1 MSRLEVYPLQAATVN
16 PRQLARVRFL
26 LVIFVGW
33 LVVSGITAFPLRWE
47 IDVLKRIFVDD
58 PSSMAHAIPGLV
70 DWLTFVHRGIVETY
84 TDYPFIAYGTD
95 WLAYAHI
102 VIAIA
107 FLGPIRNPVRNVW
120 VVEWGMIACA
130 LVIPTALVFGSL
142 RGIPFGWQL
151 IDMSFGVI
159 GIVPL
164 WLARR
169 EVRQMVREV

>member
-1 MSRLEVYPLQAATVN
+1 MN
-16 PRQLARVRFL
+16 PRQLTRVRL
-26 LVIFVGW
+26 LLALFVGG

-70 DWLTFVHRGIVETY
+70 DWLAFVHRGLVETY
-84 TDYPFIAYGTD
+84 TDYPFVAYGTD
-95 WLAYAHI
+95 WLAFAHI
-102 VIAIA
+102 VIAIV
-107 FLGPIRNPVRNVW
+107 FLGPIRDPARNVW
-120 VVEWGMIACA
+120 VIEWGMIACA
-130 LVIPTALVFGSL
+130 LVIPTVLVFGPL

-151 IDMSFGVI
+151 LDASFGVI

-169 EVRQMVREV
+169 AVRQMAPEA

>member
-1 MSRLEVYPLQAATVN
+1 MNA
-16 PRQLARVRFL
+16 RQLTRVRLL
-26 LVIFVGW
+26 LVVFVGG

-70 DWLTFVHRGIVETY
+70 DWLSFVHRGLVETY
-84 TDYPFIAYGTD
+84 TDYPFVAYGTD
-95 WLAYAHI
+95 WLAFAHI

-107 FLGPIRNPVRNVW
+107 LLGPIRDPVRNVW
-120 VVEWGMIACA
+120 VIEWGMIACA
-130 LVIPTALVFGSL
+130 LVVPTALVFGPL

-151 IDMSFGVI
+151 IDVSFGIV

-169 EVRQMVREV
+169 AVRQMVHEA